1 MKNRRP
7 SKTVRRQRNKAKA
20 KVQDQTLVWP
30 FIVV

>member
-1 MKNRRP
+1 MRNRRP
-7 SKTVRRQRNKAKA
+7 SRKERRQRNKMRA